1 MKRTDKPAKQQRQ
14 HRSKKT
20 KNPAFQMFG
29 KMPTFPIPAG
39 STLEIDISNSPL
51 DQFPGMAADLLIRA
65 ALIDATDQEKM
76 LIAAMIPIF
85 LKFLRP
91 KKKSSK
97 PSETHPGQSDG
108 PEATTKAE

>member
-1 MKRTDKPAKQQRQ
+1 MKTPKRQ
-14 HRSKKT
+14 YERPKNRT

-29 KMPTFPIPAG
+29 KMPSFPVPAG

>member
-1 MKRTDKPAKQQRQ
+1 MKRSDKLPKKKRQ
-14 HRSKKT
+14 HSRKRT

-39 STLEIDISNSPL
+39 STLEIDIHDSNF
-51 DQFPGMAADLLIRA
+51 DGMTGMAADIMIRS
-65 ALIDATDQEKM
+65 ALIDATDNEKM
-76 LIAAMIPIF
+76 LIAALIPTF

-97 PSETHPGQSDG
+97 PSTDG
-108 PEATTKAE
+108 PEAKTEAK